1 VSQYPSRRSGQLGK
15 PRPNVLRRSATS
27 SFRASPITATTA
39 HCTAPACSAGVL
51 VYHVGDWRGGTSVL
65 CGVGRDF
72 RDRGRLPPVFRY
84 AIAHDHGCR
93 TSGIVIMGTNPVAVR
108 ASGIGDPRL
117 VRPLWTMRWRFRN
130 SCPGVLCRAGQP
142 ESHNSARLRRSRPDA
157 ASAPK
162 RRTAKVE
169 RHRYVVIET
178 ACSTLRNVSRP
189 AMRATWSLGSQTGT
203 YREHAGAVSRP
214 AWP

>member
-1 VSQYPSRRSGQLGK
+1 VFGICQVCRAGDGHGRASVRCGGCGGCAGAVSQYPSRRSGQLGK
-15 PRPNVLRRSATS
+15 PRHNVLRRSATS

-117 VRPLWTMRWRFRN
+117 VRPLWTMRWR
-130 SCPGVLCRAGQP
+130 VP
-142 ESHNSARLRRSRPDA
+142 EQLSG
-157 ASAPK
+157 
-162 RRTAKVE
+162 
-169 RHRYVVIET
+169 
-178 ACSTLRNVSRP
+178 STLSG
-189 AMRATWSLGSQTGT
+189 RAAGVPQL
-203 YREHAGAVSRP
+203 GAV
-214 AWP
+214 AAITA